1 VDIPE
6 SSSRVEWKEF
16 DSGGGFSYIST
27 FPIRISTRK
36 ILRRRPTIFTI
47 AYSAYSYKDKIAGDP
62 GRPALIDPCKKE
74 DQTMSRNAIFWI
86 LAVVITLSAAVY
98 QRRTGPTYP
107 LRGSVQLAGETY
119 AYELIR
125 SHGGNGDA
133 VVEMKIPSPQVQGAL
148 LYKRY
153 KTQDPWTEI
162 PLTRRGE
169 MLQGELP
176 QQPPAGKL
184 EYYLRLSSDDDVAT
198 VPEDRDAVIR
208 FKGDVPVWAL
218 APHVLLMFLAM
229 LISTRAGL
237 EAIPSNGKPR
247 KLAYW
252 ATGLLFCGGMIFGPI
267 VQKYAFGEFWTGAPW
282 GWDLTD
288 NKTLIAMVGWAVAFV
303 ASLRGRTARLPILI
317 ASILLLVIF
326 SIPHSMMGSELNYS
340 TGEIGSAQI
349 K

>member
-1 VDIPE
+1 
-6 SSSRVEWKEF
+6 
-16 DSGGGFSYIST
+16 
-27 FPIRISTRK
+27 
-36 ILRRRPTIFTI
+36 
-47 AYSAYSYKDKIAGDP
+47 
-62 GRPALIDPCKKE
+62 
-74 DQTMSRNAIFWI
+74 MSRNVIFWI

-107 LRGSVQLAGETY
+107 LRGKIQLSGETY
-119 AYELIR
+119 VYELIR
-125 SHGGNGDA
+125 SHGGNSNA
-133 VVEMKIPSPQVQGAL
+133 VVEIKVPSTLVQGVL
-148 LYKRY
+148 IYKRY

-162 PLTRRGE
+162 QLTRRGE

-184 EYYLRLSSDDDVAT
+184 EYYLRLSSDGDVVT

-208 FKGDVPVWAL
+208 FKGDVPAWAL

-237 EAIPSNGKPR
+237 EAIPADGKPR

-252 ATGLLFCGGMIFGPI
+252 ATGLLFLGGMIFGPI
-267 VQKYAFGEFWTGAPW
+267 VQKFAFGEFWTGVPW

-288 NKTLIAMVGWAVAFV
+288 NKTLIAMIGWGIAFI
-303 ASLRGRTARLPILI
+303 SLLRGKSARLPILL
-317 ASILLLVIF
+317 ASVLLLVIF
-326 SIPHSMMGSELNYS
+326 SIPHSMMGSELDYN